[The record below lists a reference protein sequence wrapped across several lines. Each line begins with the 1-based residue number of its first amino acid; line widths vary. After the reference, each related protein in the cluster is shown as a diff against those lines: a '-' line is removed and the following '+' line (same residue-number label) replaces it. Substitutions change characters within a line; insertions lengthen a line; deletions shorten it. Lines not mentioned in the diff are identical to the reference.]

1 MDCFPTEIILHIIA
15 FLYDVKDKIE
25 LSYTNRFMY
34 SLLSTNSNCWS
45 PLDLSLHRGNIN
57 NIILLN
63 ILRTRSIKIITPWQ
77 QKQQQQKEI
86 DKHQQHAHINEINL
100 SGCCFISCDAIL
112 TVVSTLSFLTTL
124 HLNRYAPI
132 SIPESLHYHPR
143 YYIQTKSIMIDM
155 LRDEVYQQRP
165 RHGLSSANHD
175 LSKQPFT
182 PFILPDTTLRQ
193 IIQLTP
199 HLKDLA
205 IQSQQISKETCE
217 AMGQLI
223 PHLCH
228 LDISSCDISV
238 SHLQILLRTIGR
250 QLISLKMLNIDLSN
264 LTILSL
270 LHYGASTLECLH
282 LSCIDPQFLPS
293 LTQLVSHLSVLKDFR
308 LTRLRSENID
318 YLIHALASRPLI
330 KYIDISPKLELYP
343 KLLPLSASSSSSTSS
358 SPSTS
363 ASAATPSTSSYTNIS
378 SNHSTKYHQHHNHHH
393 NKVNKKNISPS
404 SSSSLSSART
414 GFLRPSS
421 TIDKIKTAKGITNNK
436 HHFSSTSN
444 NDGSSSSSSSST
456 STSSLSPSILSFTRA
471 ECDLYMTPAVLLKLS
486 FLPYLVELRLC
497 FPTIN
502 ATSLC
507 HFFET
512 TTSPLRILEL
522 RLKENKEEQ
531 HKKEKHH
538 HHASIETH
546 YYQYKPSFSS
556 IEKDPSLPKTD
567 FLKHINRLT
576 QLHTLYLYGVPIN
589 QNNIDTIATMYSLQ
603 SMVLDHCGKLGHIDP
618 YFLRK
623 WLVYLPRLK
632 MIRMNYI
639 PYLESTVKDLFHLTT
654 TTATTIETP
663 SSPSSSSPSS
673 LTTEVGTETL
683 QMNTNITKDGG
694 SSNISH
700 NYQHQIKNEMEPFYF
715 GDSMFV
721 RSNGKWEWV
730 D

>member
-1 MDCFPTEIILHIIA
+1 
-15 FLYDVKDKIE
+15 
-25 LSYTNRFMY
+25 
-34 SLLSTNSNCWS
+34 
-45 PLDLSLHRGNIN
+45 
-57 NIILLN
+57 
-63 ILRTRSIKIITPWQ
+63 
-77 QKQQQQKEI
+77 
-86 DKHQQHAHINEINL
+86 
-100 SGCCFISCDAIL
+100 
-112 TVVSTLSFLTTL
+112 
-124 HLNRYAPI
+124 
-132 SIPESLHYHPR
+132 
-143 YYIQTKSIMIDM
+143 MIDM

-165 RHGLSSANHD
+165 RHGLSSTNHD

-182 PFILPDTTLRQ
+182 PFNLPDTTLRQ
-193 IIQLTP
+193 ILQLTP

-250 QLISLKMLNIDLSN
+250 QLVSLKMLNIDLSN

-308 LTRLRSENID
+308 LTRLRSGNID
-318 YLIHALASRPLI
+318 YLIHALATRPLI
-330 KYIDISPKLELYP
+330 KYIDMSPKLELYP

-358 SPSTS
+358 SSS
-363 ASAATPSTSSYTNIS
+363 ASATTPSNSSYNNSS
-378 SNHSTKYHQHHNHHH
+378 SNHSTKYHQHHNHHS
-393 NKVNKKNISPS
+393 KASKKNISPS

-414 GFLRPSS
+414 GFLRRSS

-444 NDGSSSSSSSST
+444 NDGSSSSSSSSA
-456 STSSLSPSILSFTRA
+456 SSSSPPSSILLFTRA
-471 ECDLYMTPAVLLKLS
+471 EYDLNMTPATLFKLS
-486 FLPYLVELRLC
+486 SLPYLVELRLC
-497 FPTIN
+497 FPTID

-512 TTSPLRILEL
+512 TTSPLRVLEL

-538 HHASIETH
+538 HHTSTESH
-546 YYQYKPSFSS
+546 YYQYKPFSS
-556 IEKDPSLPKTD
+556 SLEKDPSLPKDD

-589 QNNIDTIATMYSLQ
+589 QSNIDMIATMYSLQ
-603 SMVLDHCGKLGHIDP
+603 SMVLDHCGKLGHFDP
-618 YFLRK
+618 CFLRK
-623 WLVYLPRLK
+623 WLISLPRLK
-632 MIRMNYI
+632 MVRMNCI
-639 PYLESTVKDLFHLTT
+639 PYLESTVKDLFHLT
-654 TTATTIETP
+654 ATTITET
-663 SSPSSSSPSS
+663 SSSSSSS
-673 LTTEVGTETL
+673 LTTEIETETT
-683 QMNTNITKDGG
+683 QMKINIMGDGG

-700 NYQHQIKNEMEPFYF
+700 NHHQIRNEMEPFYF